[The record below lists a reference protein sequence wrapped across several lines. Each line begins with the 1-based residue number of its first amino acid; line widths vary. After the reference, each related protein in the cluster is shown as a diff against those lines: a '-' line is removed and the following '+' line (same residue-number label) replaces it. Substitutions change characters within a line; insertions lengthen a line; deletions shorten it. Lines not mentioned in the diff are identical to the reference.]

1 MMKLII
7 KGSRSEA
14 ALALQQ
20 RDIAILEDLREIPSQ
35 LVPTAI
41 WTEARI
47 HPCYAPKIRVW
58 FKESHKV
65 PFMPGDLLF
74 FYETDLAELGV

>member
-1 MMKLII
+1 MMKLIV
-7 KGSRSEA
+7 KGTRSEV

-20 RDIAILEDLREIPSQ
+20 RDIAILEDLRDIPSQ
-35 LVPTAI
+35 LVPSAV
-41 WTEARI
+41 WCEAKI
-47 HPCYAPKIRVW
+47 HPCYAGKVRDW

-74 FYETDLAELGV
+74 FYETDLAELL